1 MKKIIVL
8 LSVCSVL
15 AACSQTDCSTMRTS
29 FTSYE
34 GAIDA
39 IESTSF
45 EIAENVTARFRDWM
59 DEASYYF
66 CDGSTGYFIYSTE
79 GREYLYDGVPLN
91 VWQGFKD
98 ADSFGSYYVRKIKGR
113 YKMRLE

>member
-1 MKKIIVL
+1 
-8 LSVCSVL
+8 
-15 AACSQTDCSTMRTS
+15 MRTS

-34 GAIDA
+34 EAIDV
-39 IESTSF
+39 IESNSF
-45 EIAENVTARFRDWM
+45 EIEEAIVTRSSDWM
-59 DEASYYF
+59 DDAIYYS

-113 YKMRLE
+113 YRMRLE